1 MKSKMRI
8 TGNRTVIGIIC
19 IVLALGI
26 TFGIAPLVNRFT
38 DRKVEV
44 VQVKQNVE
52 RGHLITEDDVEL
64 VKVGALNLS
73 DRTVKNKKYVVGKY
87 AATNLYAGQIMIADL
102 VAEKSNSADD
112 VLSALDG
119 TKVAISVN
127 IASFAQGLSN
137 KLQNGDIVSVIVYD
151 KETNQ
156 SHVPPEL
163 RYVKVITTTT
173 GDSVDSDRKT
183 DATQAITVTLLAS
196 PDQAKQLWGDRFQVV
211 VSTHTNTG
219 KIHNHFCLNSVSFTD
234 GKRYYDQKATYYK
247 MREVS
252 DDLCEDYGLSVIE
265 HPGRG
270 SKQYKAWLGDK
281 DGTSQRDAVRAD
293 INAVLEYATS
303 FRQFQIEIQ
312 NRGYILEYRGSFLRI
327 RPDEGKKFFRL
338 DRLGDG
344 YSDDEIRERC
354 RCNYENRP
362 RPGRVAFVYQ
372 KRERATGIVG
382 LYRHYVYLLKHF
394 PHEIR
399 PFDRTAYAA
408 MRDDARKMKRYS
420 EEAKLLAANDIVTA
434 EDLQHFTEN
443 IGTRFKAL
451 AYERAKQRNRL
462 RRMHDSTAMQP
473 TKEIIYD
480 LSAQMAELR
489 RQMKLCEDIAERCG
503 VVEMVVNE
511 IERGQEREESKNNQE
526 KKKEKTER

>member
-73 DRTVKNKKYVVGKY
+73 DRTVKNRKYVV
-87 AATNLYAGQIMIADL
+87 GQIMIADL

-119 TKVAISVN
+119 SKVAISVN

-196 PDQAKQLWGDRFQVV
+196 PDQAKLLAYLNTTTTLHFSLVCRGDKTVAEQYLKV
-211 VSTHTNTG
+211 
-219 KIHNHFCLNSVSFTD
+219 
-234 GKRYYDQKATYYK
+234 Q
-247 MREVS
+247 
-252 DDLCEDYGLSVIE
+252 EDYLASHSSE
-265 HPGRG
+265 T
-270 SKQYKAWLGDK
+270 
-281 DGTSQRDAVRAD
+281 TSQ
-293 INAVLEYATS
+293 
-303 FRQFQIEIQ
+303 
-312 NRGYILEYRGSFLRI
+312 
-327 RPDEGKKFFRL
+327 
-338 DRLGDG
+338 
-344 YSDDEIRERC
+344 
-354 RCNYENRP
+354 
-362 RPGRVAFVYQ
+362 
-372 KRERATGIVG
+372 
-382 LYRHYVYLLKHF
+382 
-394 PHEIR
+394 
-399 PFDRTAYAA
+399 
-408 MRDDARKMKRYS
+408 
-420 EEAKLLAANDIVTA
+420 
-434 EDLQHFTEN
+434 EDTN
-443 IGTRFKAL
+443 G
-451 AYERAKQRNRL
+451 
-462 RRMHDSTAMQP
+462 
-473 TKEIIYD
+473 
-480 LSAQMAELR
+480 
-489 RQMKLCEDIAERCG
+489 
-503 VVEMVVNE
+503 
-511 IERGQEREESKNNQE
+511 
-526 KKKEKTER
+526 

>member
-163 RYVKVITTTT
+163 RYVKVITTTI

-196 PDQAKQLWGDRFQVV
+196 PDQATRAMKVQ
-211 VSTHTNTG
+211 TN
-219 KIHNHFCLNSVSFTD
+219 
-234 GKRYYDQKATYYK
+234 
-247 MREVS
+247 M
-252 DDLCEDYGLSVIE
+252 
-265 HPGRG
+265 P
-270 SKQYKAWLGDK
+270 
-281 DGTSQRDAVRAD
+281 
-293 INAVLEYATS
+293 
-303 FRQFQIEIQ
+303 
-312 NRGYILEYRGSFLRI
+312 
-327 RPDEGKKFFRL
+327 
-338 DRLGDG
+338 
-344 YSDDEIRERC
+344 
-354 RCNYENRP
+354 
-362 RPGRVAFVYQ
+362 
-372 KRERATGIVG
+372 
-382 LYRHYVYLLKHF
+382 
-394 PHEIR
+394 
-399 PFDRTAYAA
+399 A
-408 MRDDARKMKRYS
+408 MRLRTPKGARQEMLPMVQVRS
-420 EEAKLLAANDIVTA
+420 G
-434 EDLQHFTEN
+434 
-443 IGTRFKAL
+443 IG
-451 AYERAKQRNRL
+451 
-462 RRMHDSTAMQP
+462 D
-473 TKEIIYD
+473 
-480 LSAQMAELR
+480 
-489 RQMKLCEDIAERCG
+489 
-503 VVEMVVNE
+503 
-511 IERGQEREESKNNQE
+511 
-526 KKKEKTER
+526 

>member
-137 KLQNGDIVSVIVYD
+137 KLRNGDIVSVIVYD

-163 RYVKVITTTT
+163 RYVKVITDHNRGFGGQRPENRRNT
-173 GDSVDSDRKT
+173 GDHGHTACLSRSGKAACLPEYHND
-183 DATQAITVTLLAS
+183 LA
-196 PDQAKQLWGDRFQVV
+196 F
-211 VSTHTNTG
+211 
-219 KIHNHFCLNSVSFTD
+219 
-234 GKRYYDQKATYYK
+234 
-247 MREVS
+247 
-252 DDLCEDYGLSVIE
+252 LSCM
-265 HPGRG
+265 PRG
-270 SKQYKAWLGDK
+270 
-281 DGTSQRDAVRAD
+281 
-293 INAVLEYATS
+293 
-303 FRQFQIEIQ
+303 
-312 NRGYILEYRGSFLRI
+312 
-327 RPDEGKKFFRL
+327 
-338 DRLGDG
+338 
-344 YSDDEIRERC
+344 
-354 RCNYENRP
+354 
-362 RPGRVAFVYQ
+362 
-372 KRERATGIVG
+372 
-382 LYRHYVYLLKHF
+382 
-394 PHEIR
+394 
-399 PFDRTAYAA
+399 
-408 MRDDARKMKRYS
+408 
-420 EEAKLLAANDIVTA
+420 
-434 EDLQHFTEN
+434 
-443 IGTRFKAL
+443 
-451 AYERAKQRNRL
+451 
-462 RRMHDSTAMQP
+462 
-473 TKEIIYD
+473 
-480 LSAQMAELR
+480 
-489 RQMKLCEDIAERCG
+489 
-503 VVEMVVNE
+503 
-511 IERGQEREESKNNQE
+511 
-526 KKKEKTER
+526 

>member
-137 KLQNGDIVSVIVYD
+137 KLRNGDIVSVIVYD

-196 PDQAKQLWGDRFQVV
+196 PDQAKQLMPIGMLVV
-211 VSTHTNTG
+211 LDN
-219 KIHNHFCLNSVSFTD
+219 ILNRITANKEK
-234 GKRYYDQKATYYK
+234 GRRTY
-247 MREVS
+247 
-252 DDLCEDYGLSVIE
+252 IF
-265 HPGRG
+265 
-270 SKQYKAWLGDK
+270 
-281 DGTSQRDAVRAD
+281 
-293 INAVLEYATS
+293 I
-303 FRQFQIEIQ
+303 
-312 NRGYILEYRGSFLRI
+312 
-327 RPDEGKKFFRL
+327 
-338 DRLGDG
+338 
-344 YSDDEIRERC
+344 DEIYLLFKHEYSA
-354 RCNYENRP
+354 NFLFTLWK
-362 RPGRVAFVYQ
+362 RVRKYGAYI
-372 KRERATGIVG
+372 TGITQNV
-382 LYRHYVYLLKHF
+382 
-394 PHEIR
+394 
-399 PFDRTAYAA
+399 
-408 MRDDARKMKRYS
+408 
-420 EEAKLLAANDIVTA
+420 
-434 EDLQHFTEN
+434 EDLLQSHTAR
-443 IGTRFKAL
+443 TML
-451 AYERAKQRNRL
+451 ANSELVVMLNQAATDRDEL
-462 RRMHDSTAMQP
+462 
-473 TKEIIYD
+473 
-480 LSAQMAELR
+480 AELMGISEL
-489 RQMKLCEDIAERCG
+489 QMSYITNVDCG
-503 VVEMVVNE
+503 HGLVKIGGALVPFVNRVPKDTRLYE
-511 IERGQEREESKNNQE
+511 LMTTKPGE
-526 KKKEKTER
+526 

>member
-87 AATNLYAGQIMIADL
+87 AAINLYAGQIMIADL

-196 PDQAKQLWGDRFQVV
+196 PDQAKLLAYLNTTTTLHFSLVCRGDKTVAEQYLKV
-211 VSTHTNTG
+211 
-219 KIHNHFCLNSVSFTD
+219 
-234 GKRYYDQKATYYK
+234 Q
-247 MREVS
+247 
-252 DDLCEDYGLSVIE
+252 EDYLASHSSE
-265 HPGRG
+265 T
-270 SKQYKAWLGDK
+270 
-281 DGTSQRDAVRAD
+281 TSQ
-293 INAVLEYATS
+293 
-303 FRQFQIEIQ
+303 
-312 NRGYILEYRGSFLRI
+312 
-327 RPDEGKKFFRL
+327 
-338 DRLGDG
+338 
-344 YSDDEIRERC
+344 
-354 RCNYENRP
+354 
-362 RPGRVAFVYQ
+362 
-372 KRERATGIVG
+372 
-382 LYRHYVYLLKHF
+382 
-394 PHEIR
+394 
-399 PFDRTAYAA
+399 
-408 MRDDARKMKRYS
+408 
-420 EEAKLLAANDIVTA
+420 
-434 EDLQHFTEN
+434 EDTN
-443 IGTRFKAL
+443 G
-451 AYERAKQRNRL
+451 
-462 RRMHDSTAMQP
+462 
-473 TKEIIYD
+473 
-480 LSAQMAELR
+480 
-489 RQMKLCEDIAERCG
+489 
-503 VVEMVVNE
+503 
-511 IERGQEREESKNNQE
+511 
-526 KKKEKTER
+526 

>member
-137 KLQNGDIVSVIVYD
+137 KLRNGDIVSVIVYD

-196 PDQAKQLWGDRFQVV
+196 PDQANEYAGNAVENTERRTARNVAYGAGKIGNWGLKETRKNILKWRNRQKKFIVKVQQPKQLPA
-211 VSTHTNTG
+211 H
-219 KIHNHFCLNSVSFTD
+219 
-234 GKRYYDQKATYYK
+234 KRPALPPAKTTAKTAQKGVKTAQQTAKATAK
-247 MREVS
+247 TAKVTVKAAQRAAQAATRGEDCEVP
-252 DDLCEDYGLSVIE
+252 LS
-265 HPGRG
+265 
-270 SKQYKAWLGDK
+270 
-281 DGTSQRDAVRAD
+281 
-293 INAVLEYATS
+293 
-303 FRQFQIEIQ
+303 
-312 NRGYILEYRGSFLRI
+312 
-327 RPDEGKKFFRL
+327 RL
-338 DRLGDG
+338 
-344 YSDDEIRERC
+344 
-354 RCNYENRP
+354 N
-362 RPGRVAFVYQ
+362 
-372 KRERATGIVG
+372 
-382 LYRHYVYLLKHF
+382 F
-394 PHEIR
+394 PASI
-399 PFDRTAYAA
+399 PQPRTAYPGAA
-408 MRDDARKMKRYS
+408 TS
-420 EEAKLLAANDIVTA
+420 
-434 EDLQHFTEN
+434 
-443 IGTRFKAL
+443 
-451 AYERAKQRNRL
+451 
-462 RRMHDSTAMQP
+462 
-473 TKEIIYD
+473 
-480 LSAQMAELR
+480 
-489 RQMKLCEDIAERCG
+489 
-503 VVEMVVNE
+503 
-511 IERGQEREESKNNQE
+511 
-526 KKKEKTER
+526 

>member
-44 VQVKQNVE
+44 VQVKQDVE

-137 KLQNGDIVSVIVYD
+137 KLRNGDIVSVIVYD

-183 DATQAITVTLLAS
+183 DATQAITVTMLAS
-196 PDQAKQLWGDRFQVV
+196 PDQARRGAERPISSLMKSISF
-211 VSTHTNTG
+211 SSMNTPQTFSLPCG
-219 KIHNHFCLNSVSFTD
+219 SVSAST
-234 GKRYYDQKATYYK
+234 
-247 MREVS
+247 
-252 DDLCEDYGLSVIE
+252 
-265 HPGRG
+265 
-270 SKQYKAWLGDK
+270 
-281 DGTSQRDAVRAD
+281 VR
-293 INAVLEYATS
+293 S
-303 FRQFQIEIQ
+303 
-312 NRGYILEYRGSFLRI
+312 LRA
-327 RPDEGKKFFRL
+327 L
-338 DRLGDG
+338 
-344 YSDDEIRERC
+344 
-354 RCNYENRP
+354 
-362 RPGRVAFVYQ
+362 
-372 KRERATGIVG
+372 
-382 LYRHYVYLLKHF
+382 
-394 PHEIR
+394 
-399 PFDRTAYAA
+399 
-408 MRDDARKMKRYS
+408 RKMWR
-420 EEAKLLAANDIVTA
+420 I
-434 EDLQHFTEN
+434 FC
-443 IGTRFKAL
+443 KAIRQEPCWQTPNL
-451 AYERAKQRNRL
+451 WSCSIRL
-462 RRMHDSTAMQP
+462 RP
-473 TKEIIYD
+473 TVR
-480 LSAQMAELR
+480 SWQ
-489 RQMKLCEDIAERCG
+489 
-503 VVEMVVNE
+503 V
-511 IERGQEREESKNNQE
+511 
-526 KKKEKTER
+526 

>member
-73 DRTVKNKKYVVGKY
+73 DRTVKNRKYVVGK
-87 AATNLYAGQIMIADL
+87 YAGQIMIADL

-137 KLQNGDIVSVIVYD
+137 KLRNGDIVSVIVYD

-196 PDQAKQLWGDRFQVV
+196 PDQAKLLAYLNTTTTLHFSLVCRGDKTVAEQYLKV
-211 VSTHTNTG
+211 
-219 KIHNHFCLNSVSFTD
+219 
-234 GKRYYDQKATYYK
+234 Q
-247 MREVS
+247 
-252 DDLCEDYGLSVIE
+252 EDYLASHSSE
-265 HPGRG
+265 T
-270 SKQYKAWLGDK
+270 
-281 DGTSQRDAVRAD
+281 TSQ
-293 INAVLEYATS
+293 
-303 FRQFQIEIQ
+303 
-312 NRGYILEYRGSFLRI
+312 
-327 RPDEGKKFFRL
+327 
-338 DRLGDG
+338 
-344 YSDDEIRERC
+344 
-354 RCNYENRP
+354 
-362 RPGRVAFVYQ
+362 
-372 KRERATGIVG
+372 
-382 LYRHYVYLLKHF
+382 
-394 PHEIR
+394 
-399 PFDRTAYAA
+399 
-408 MRDDARKMKRYS
+408 
-420 EEAKLLAANDIVTA
+420 
-434 EDLQHFTEN
+434 EDTN
-443 IGTRFKAL
+443 G
-451 AYERAKQRNRL
+451 
-462 RRMHDSTAMQP
+462 
-473 TKEIIYD
+473 
-480 LSAQMAELR
+480 
-489 RQMKLCEDIAERCG
+489 
-503 VVEMVVNE
+503 
-511 IERGQEREESKNNQE
+511 
-526 KKKEKTER
+526 

>member
-163 RYVKVITTTT
+163 RY
-173 GDSVDSDRKT
+173 
-183 DATQAITVTLLAS
+183 
-196 PDQAKQLWGDRFQVV
+196 
-211 VSTHTNTG
+211 
-219 KIHNHFCLNSVSFTD
+219 
-234 GKRYYDQKATYYK
+234 
-247 MREVS
+247 
-252 DDLCEDYGLSVIE
+252 DL
-265 HPGRG
+265 
-270 SKQYKAWLGDK
+270 
-281 DGTSQRDAVRAD
+281 T
-293 INAVLEYATS
+293 
-303 FRQFQIEIQ
+303 
-312 NRGYILEYRGSFLRI
+312 
-327 RPDEGKKFFRL
+327 
-338 DRLGDG
+338 
-344 YSDDEIRERC
+344 
-354 RCNYENRP
+354 
-362 RPGRVAFVYQ
+362 
-372 KRERATGIVG
+372 
-382 LYRHYVYLLKHF
+382 
-394 PHEIR
+394 
-399 PFDRTAYAA
+399 
-408 MRDDARKMKRYS
+408 
-420 EEAKLLAANDIVTA
+420 
-434 EDLQHFTEN
+434 
-443 IGTRFKAL
+443 
-451 AYERAKQRNRL
+451 
-462 RRMHDSTAMQP
+462 
-473 TKEIIYD
+473 
-480 LSAQMAELR
+480 AQMAELR

-511 IERGQEREESKNNQE
+511 IERGQEREGSKNNQE

>member
-8 TGNRTVIGIIC
+8 TDNRTVIGIIC

-73 DRTVKNKKYVVGKY
+73 DRTVKNMKYVVGKY

-137 KLQNGDIVSVIVYD
+137 KLRNGDIVSVIVYD
-151 KETNQ
+151 RHVHDSHGHDTETNQ

-196 PDQAKQLWGDRFQVV
+196 PDQAKLLAYLNTTTTLHFSLVCRGDKTVAEQYLKV
-211 VSTHTNTG
+211 
-219 KIHNHFCLNSVSFTD
+219 
-234 GKRYYDQKATYYK
+234 Q
-247 MREVS
+247 
-252 DDLCEDYGLSVIE
+252 EDYLASHSSE
-265 HPGRG
+265 T
-270 SKQYKAWLGDK
+270 
-281 DGTSQRDAVRAD
+281 TSQ
-293 INAVLEYATS
+293 
-303 FRQFQIEIQ
+303 
-312 NRGYILEYRGSFLRI
+312 
-327 RPDEGKKFFRL
+327 
-338 DRLGDG
+338 
-344 YSDDEIRERC
+344 
-354 RCNYENRP
+354 
-362 RPGRVAFVYQ
+362 
-372 KRERATGIVG
+372 
-382 LYRHYVYLLKHF
+382 
-394 PHEIR
+394 
-399 PFDRTAYAA
+399 
-408 MRDDARKMKRYS
+408 
-420 EEAKLLAANDIVTA
+420 
-434 EDLQHFTEN
+434 EDTN
-443 IGTRFKAL
+443 G
-451 AYERAKQRNRL
+451 
-462 RRMHDSTAMQP
+462 
-473 TKEIIYD
+473 
-480 LSAQMAELR
+480 
-489 RQMKLCEDIAERCG
+489 
-503 VVEMVVNE
+503 
-511 IERGQEREESKNNQE
+511 
-526 KKKEKTER
+526 